1 MSDLRSWVQ
10 KFDSEGEL
18 RIIDEPVD
26 TELEIGHIA
35 YLEMKKAGGGKALLF
50 NNPVNRRLEKKF
62 NTPVL
67 VNIFGSARRTE
78 MIFERPLD
86 QIAAQMEALIKF
98 KPPTNLAE
106 KIKTI
111 KTFWKFKSAPPKRIN
126 KKGSCQDIK
135 HDPLKIAE
143 IMPILKTWSLD
154 GGAFITMGQ
163 IYTHSLDGK
172 SFNVGM
178 YRLQLY
184 PDGRLGLHWQI
195 HKDSNSFFNE
205 YKKAGK
211 KMPVSIAIGGDPLY
225 TWCATAPMPH
235 GVFEMLLYGFVRN
248 ENAKLVKCL
257 TNDLY
262 VPHDADFI
270 IEGFVDPKA
279 VRIEGPF
286 GDHTGYYTLEEEYPF
301 LDVTALTSKKHPIFA
316 ATVVGKPPIEDKYMG
331 YATERLFLPLLK
343 TTCPDLLDYRLPEN
357 GVFHNLV
364 ICKIPNAYPAQ
375 ASQMMHALWG
385 VGQMSFVKHAVFVGE
400 DAPELSN
407 DSALFE
413 YILKRL
419 DFNRLLI
426 SRGVADAL
434 DHSGESFGEGGK
446 LGVDACGSIVNGSS
460 IEKLSDEALL
470 EKIQGIWREAK
481 ALKQWGLNT
490 PNPIAVLAVDKNV
503 SAKKYFDLLGHLSKH
518 LKVLVVVD
526 AKDNDVNNGYMLL
539 WRVTNN
545 FDSTRDFVK
554 LNGFIALDATA
565 KNESDGFNRRW
576 PPDVVCDK
584 LVLDSLKARGLCD
597 FDDEFLK
604 KWQLI

>member
-1 MSDLRSWVQ
+1 MSDLRSWVK
-10 KFDSEGEL
+10 KFEAEGEL
-18 RIIDEPVD
+18 RIIEEPVD
-26 TELEIGHIA
+26 TELEIGHLA

-50 NNPVNRRLEKKF
+50 NNPVNRRLELKY
-62 NTPVL
+62 NTPVI

-86 QIAAQMEALIKF
+86 QIATQMEELIKF
-98 KPPTNLAE
+98 KPPTTIAE
-106 KIKTI
+106 KIKTF
-111 KTFWKFKSAPPKRIN
+111 KTFWRFKSVPPKRVSG
-126 KKGSCQDIK
+126 KGECQEVK
-135 HDPLKIAE
+135 HDPIKIAE

-154 GGAFITMGQ
+154 AGAFITMGQ

-184 PDGRLGLHWQI
+184 PDGRLGMHWQI
-195 HKDSNSFFNE
+195 HKDSNSFFSE
-205 YKKAGK
+205 FQKAGQ

-235 GVFEMLLYGFVRN
+235 GMFELLLYGFVRG
-248 ENAKLVKCL
+248 ENAKLVKSL

-279 VRIEGPF
+279 LRIEGPF

-301 LDVTALTSKKHPIFA
+301 LDITAITSKKHPIFA

-364 ICKIPNAYPAQ
+364 LCKIPNVYPAQ

-385 VGQMSFVKHAVFVGE
+385 VGQMSFVKHAIFVGE
-400 DAPELSN
+400 DAPELKN
-407 DSALFE
+407 DNALFE

-419 DFNRLLI
+419 DFNRLLV
-426 SRGVADAL
+426 SKGVADAL

-446 LGVDACGSIVNGSS
+446 LGVDACGSVQDGSNL
-460 IEKLSDEALL
+460 ERLSDEALL
-470 EKIQGIWREAK
+470 EKIRGIWREAR

-490 PNPIAVLAVDKNV
+490 PNPITVLAV
-503 SAKKYFDLLGHLSKH
+503 
-518 LKVLVVVD
+518 
-526 AKDNDVNNGYMLL
+526 
-539 WRVTNN
+539 
-545 FDSTRDFVK
+545 
-554 LNGFIALDATA
+554 
-565 KNESDGFNRRW
+565 
-576 PPDVVCDK
+576 
-584 LVLDSLKARGLCD
+584 
-597 FDDEFLK
+597 
-604 KWQLI
+604 